1 MSLLNHFNTLLKLNQ
16 VLIMPELNLQHID
29 QISRDISRE
38 EISFSHL
45 LEDLIDH
52 VCCDVEYE
60 MQSGLDFH
68 EAYIKVKKKMG
79 SGRLKEIQQ
88 ETLYSVDTNYRNM
101 KNLVKISGVAGTIM
115 FGFAA
120 LFKIQHWPGAG
131 QMMSLGALFLAF
143 IFLPSAL
150 SVLWKETHNR
160 KRLFLF
166 ISAFFAGMLFI
177 LGTLFKIQHWPMAG
191 ALLTL
196 AALSGILFFIP
207 ALALSRLSDQENKA
221 KRPVYILGAA
231 GAVLFVAGLLFKIQ
245 HWPLATV
252 FILCGIFLLCFLSMP
267 IFTWLTWKE
276 ASHISP
282 KFIFMVIGF
291 LLIIVPGAML
301 TLSLQ
306 QSYQDSY
313 FPNNDQQKALYDYLF
328 RSNNSLISSY
338 KDSSS
343 YHDME
348 SLHLKTAEIL
358 TTLSNIEKRMV
369 QESEGQP
376 GKPAVSARQIS
387 QTETGQ
393 KINYRELSKPFDP
406 GPVKTYLT
414 PGSSTRNELN
424 SSMEDYFKFL
434 AGVIRAEDMQKYKK
448 MLDTETFLPALNPA
462 DGKISLM
469 TGLHTLESMKNGLLT
484 VESCVL
490 NTIAFHGN

>member
-1 MSLLNHFNTLLKLNQ
+1 
-16 VLIMPELNLQHID
+16 MPELSLHHID
-29 QISRDISRE
+29 QISRDIGME

-52 VCCDVEYE
+52 VCCDVENE
-60 MQSGLDFH
+60 MQRGMDFH
-68 EAYIKVKKKMG
+68 EAYEKVKRKMG
-79 SGRLKEIQQ
+79 AGRLKEIQQ
-88 ETLYSVDTNYRNM
+88 ETLYSVDSNYRNM

-120 LFKIQHWPGAG
+120 LFKIEHWPGAG

-150 SVLWKETHNR
+150 NVLWKETHNR

-177 LGTLFKIQHWPMAG
+177 LGTLFKIQHWPMAA

-231 GAVLFVAGLLFKIQ
+231 GSVLFVAGLLFKIQ

-252 FILCGIFLLCFLSMP
+252 FLLTGIFLLCFLAIPM
-267 IFTWLTWKE
+267 FTWLTWKE
-276 ASHISP
+276 ESHINP
-282 KFIFMVIGF
+282 KFIFMLIGF
-291 LLIIVPGAML
+291 LLIVIPGAML

-306 QSYQDSY
+306 QSYQDNY
-313 FPNNDQQKALYDYLF
+313 YPNNDQQKALYNYLF
-328 RSNNSLISSY
+328 MRNNSLISSY
-338 KDSSS
+338 KDSSN
-343 YHDME
+343 YHKME
-348 SLHLKTAEIL
+348 TLHLKTAEIL
-358 TTLSNIEKRMV
+358 AAISNIEKKMV

-387 QTETGQ
+387 QTETGLQ
-393 KINYRELSKPFDP
+393 IDYWEISNPMDP
-406 GPVKTYLT
+406 RPAKTFLA
-414 PGSSTRNELN
+414 PGSNTRNELN
-424 SSMEDYFKFL
+424 SSMTEYVNYL
-434 AGVIRAEDMQKYKK
+434 SGITSAEAMQKYKK
-448 MLDTETFLPALNPA
+448 VLDSEMFLTSLTPANS
-462 DGKISLM
+462 KTSLM
-469 TGLHTLESMKNGLLT
+469 AGLHTLEIMKNGLLT

-490 NTIAFHGN
+490 HTIAFHGN

>member
-1 MSLLNHFNTLLKLNQ
+1 
-16 VLIMPELNLQHID
+16 MPELSLHHID

-52 VCCDVEYE
+52 VCCDVEDE
-60 MQSGLDFH
+60 MQKGIDFP
-68 EAYIKVKKKMG
+68 EAYKKVKGKMG
-79 SGRLKEIQQ
+79 SGRLKEIQR

-120 LFKIQHWPGAG
+120 LFKIEHWPGAG
-131 QMMSLGALFLAF
+131 QMMSIGALFLAF

-166 ISAFFAGMLFI
+166 ISAFLAGMLFI
-177 LGTLFKIQHWPMAG
+177 LGTLFKIQHWPLAG
-191 ALLTL
+191 TFLTL
-196 AALSGILFFIP
+196 SALSGILFFIP

-231 GAVLFVAGLLFKIQ
+231 GTVLFVAGLLFKIQ

-252 FILCGIFLLCFLSMP
+252 FILTGIFLLCFLAIPM
-267 IFTWLTWKE
+267 FTWLTWKE
-276 ASHISP
+276 ESHISP

-291 LLIIVPGAML
+291 LLIVIPGAML

-306 QSYQDSY
+306 QSYQDNY
-313 FPNNDQQKALYDYLF
+313 YPNNEQQKALYHYLLMN
-328 RSNNSLISSY
+328 NNSLISSY
-338 KDSSS
+338 KDSSN
-343 YHDME
+343 YHEME
-348 SLHLKTAEIL
+348 KLHLKTAEIL
-358 TTLSNIEKRMV
+358 ATLSNIEKRMV

-387 QTETGQ
+387 QTETGVE
-393 KINYRELSKPFDP
+393 IDFWEISKPLDP
-406 GPVKTYLT
+406 RPAKAFLA
-414 PGSSTRNELN
+414 PGSNTRNELN
-424 SSMEDYFKFL
+424 SSM
-434 AGVIRAEDMQKYKK
+434 AEYVNYLSGITSAEAMQKYKK
-448 MLDTETFLPALNPA
+448 VLDTEMFLIAVTPANS
-462 DGKISLM
+462 KTSLM
-469 TGLHTLESMKNGLLT
+469 AGLHTLEIMKNGLLT
-484 VESCVL
+484 VESCIL
-490 NTIAFHGN
+490 HTIAFHGN